1 MAESLTKE
9 FEKIGLTLNAKKT
22 KILRCNP
29 TFNDESI
36 DFVQLNGEF
45 AKIFEENDYHRCLV
59 KRLSTSASDR
69 NTI

>member
-9 FEKIGLTLNAKKT
+9 LEKIGLTLNATKT

-36 DFVQLNGEF
+36 DFVELNGELV
-45 AKIFEENDYHRCLV
+45 KILEENDYHRYLCKKTFYV
-59 KRLSTSASDR
+59 G
-69 NTI
+69 I